1 MLYQHSVSNE
11 RGISLVSH
19 QNYRV
24 CFVNMVAFFG
34 LIYLYFL
41 VRSELTSKTTEI
53 IQLQN
58 SLEETESKLRLSQLA
73 LEAKQ
78 KVQNKADKIGM

>member
-1 MLYQHSVSNE
+1 
-11 RGISLVSH
+11 
-19 QNYRV
+19 
-24 CFVNMVAFFG
+24 MVAFFS
-34 LIYLYFL
+34 LIYSYFL

-78 KVQNKADKIGM
+78 KVQSKADKIGL

>member
-1 MLYQHSVSNE
+1 M
-11 RGISLVSH
+11 SH
-19 QNYRV
+19 RNYVV
-24 CFVNMVAFFG
+24 CFVNMVAFFS
-34 LIYLYFL
+34 LIHLYFL
-41 VRSELTSKTTEI
+41 VRSELTFKTTEI

-78 KVQNKADKIGM
+78 KVQNKADKIGL

>member
-1 MLYQHSVSNE
+1 M
-11 RGISLVSH
+11 SH
-19 QNYRV
+19 QNYVV
-24 CFVNMVAFFG
+24 CFVNMAAFFS
-34 LIYLYFL
+34 LIFSYFL
-41 VRSELTSKTTEI
+41 ARSELTAKTTEI

-78 KVQNKADKIGM
+78 KVQSKADKIGL

>member
-1 MLYQHSVSNE
+1 MFRQYGSIFQFDL
-11 RGISLVSH
+11 
-19 QNYRV
+19 
-24 CFVNMVAFFG
+24 
-34 LIYLYFL
+34 LIYFL
-41 VRSELTSKTTEI
+41 ARSELTSKTTEI

-78 KVQNKADKIGM
+78 KVLNKADKIGL